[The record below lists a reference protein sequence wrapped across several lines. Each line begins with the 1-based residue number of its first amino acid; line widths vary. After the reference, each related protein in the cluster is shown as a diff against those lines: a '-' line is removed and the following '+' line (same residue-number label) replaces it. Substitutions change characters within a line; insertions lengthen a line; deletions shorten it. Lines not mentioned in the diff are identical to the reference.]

1 VETKSEVANPNA
13 PTSAEEEELQ
23 NNDIALSVIYD
34 AINETVFEQI
44 KNMEMAH
51 DAWVKLEES
60 YEGTQAVKEAKA
72 YILKEKFASF
82 KIKEDENVSEMFDRL
97 QVLVNDLKELGEEV
111 KDKDFSHKFLR
122 CLPPRFGMLVTLLV
136 RSGLDTMAPNQVL
149 GDVMTDD
156 TYRDDKEEN
165 EKKDEKKKSVE
176 FKATSSS
183 KGKAKQEESSNDECS
198 STCDEYDEAMALF
211 VKRFGKF
218 MMKKGYRA
226 RRKKRSSKNKDEPRR
241 CFKCNSKDHL
251 IADCPHNSDNG
262 DDKNIKKKGKKERKM
277 TFTKKKKGGSYVVTW
292 DSDASTSDD
301 EKTSSKKKAL
311 ASVAINKP
319 SLFDS
324 PSCFMAKGSKV
335 QSYDESDNESDSDNY
350 DEPTKDELIDM
361 LEDARDHFDI
371 KRKECKE
378 LRKNN
383 KALDQSF
390 EELKASHERLME
402 AHENLKEAHTKL
414 DKAHSYLVTQN
425 EKEQIQTC
433 DKGLTCDIIDE
444 SFYKPIVVPITNPS
458 CSTSTSTSSTSD
470 GFTCDSSLMVENE
483 TLKKEVNELTHALG

>member
-1 VETKSEVANPNA
+1 MT
-13 PTSAEEEELQ
+13 
-23 NNDIALSVIYD
+23 
-34 AINETVFEQI
+34 
-44 KNMEMAH
+44 
-51 DAWVKLEES
+51 
-60 YEGTQAVKEAKA
+60 
-72 YILKEKFASF
+72 
-82 KIKEDENVSEMFDRL
+82 
-97 QVLVNDLKELGEEV
+97 
-111 KDKDFSHKFLR
+111 
-122 CLPPRFGMLVTLLV
+122 
-136 RSGLDTMAPNQVL
+136 PNQVL

-165 EKKDEKKKSVE
+165 KKDEKKKSVV

-183 KGKAKQEESSNDECS
+183 KGKAKQEESSNDEYPN
-198 STCDEYDEAMALF
+198 TCDEEDGEAMSLF

-226 RRKKRSSKNKDEPRR
+226 RRKKRSSNNKDEPRR

-251 IADCPHNSDNG
+251 IADCPHNSDNN
-262 DDKNIKKKGKKERKM
+262 DDKNIKKKGKKESKM
-277 TFTKKKKGGSYVVTW
+277 IFKKKKKGGSYVVTW

-301 EKTSSKKKAL
+301 DSDDKKTSSKKKAL

-335 QSYDESDNESDSDNY
+335 QYYDESDIESDSDNN

-378 LRKNN
+378 LRKSN
-383 KALDQSF
+383 KALEQSF

-402 AHENLKEAHTKL
+402 AHEKLKEAHTKL
-414 DKAHSYLVTQN
+414 EKAHSSLVAQN
-425 EKEQIQTC
+425 KKEQIQTSN
-433 DKGLTCDIIDE
+433 KGLTCNIIDE
-444 SFYKPIVVPITNPS
+444 SFYKPSVIAPTNPS
-458 CSTSTSTSSTSD
+458 CSTSNSTSSTSD
-470 GFTCDSSLMVENE
+470 GFTSDSSLMVQNE
-483 TLKKEVNELTHALG
+483 TLKKQVNELTHALDKAYGGEARLLKCLDSQRFSLNKEGLGYTPKNGKATFTTQKTSFVKGNGPFCTRCKQVGHVEQACKNKKNNTNVSSIVLILATCLPRVLTV